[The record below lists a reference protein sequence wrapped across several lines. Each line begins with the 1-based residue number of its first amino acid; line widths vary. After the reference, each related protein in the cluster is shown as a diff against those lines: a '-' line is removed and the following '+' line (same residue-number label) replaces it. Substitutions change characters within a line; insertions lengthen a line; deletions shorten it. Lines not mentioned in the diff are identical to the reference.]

1 MQMPKTSSSSLSAAT
16 PNGDELLNRAH
27 EFASSLRPRSLEIA
41 RARKIPESVMHQLA
55 QLGLL
60 QLARP
65 ARYGGRDLPMNTIF
79 KIGTALAAGD
89 ASVAW
94 VYCVTNSH
102 DHLVGLFPKEVQDA
116 YWQSSLPLCASSYVP
131 TGKAV
136 PAAGGFRLSGKW
148 SFCSGIDYCGW
159 IVVGAV
165 TGIIQGE
172 RPVPDLQ
179 LFMLKTADV
188 EIIDDWQVMGLA
200 GTGSK
205 SISVNDLFV
214 PKERV
219 LRNLDVMN
227 GETPGASLHAN
238 PLYRLSV
245 WPLFGFSILAPT
257 TGIARGAF
265 ELVVHESREKALAGD
280 PAFESRRS
288 TTQVHLAEAG
298 ALIDTAELLF
308 DRGLTETYRLV
319 IDNKPL
325 PVDLRVRNR
334 RDQAYLAGL
343 CRKAVEILMGLA
355 GGRGIREEGA
365 IQRAFRDLYAISAH
379 PGGNWDAASTSYG
392 SVLLGGSPT
401 EMFY

>member
-1 MQMPKTSSSSLSAAT
+1 
-16 PNGDELLNRAH
+16 
-27 EFASSLRPRSLEIA
+27 
-41 RARKIPESVMHQLA
+41 
-55 QLGLL
+55 
-60 QLARP
+60 
-65 ARYGGRDLPMNTIF
+65 
-79 KIGTALAAGD
+79 
-89 ASVAW
+89 
-94 VYCVTNSH
+94 
-102 DHLVGLFPKEVQDA
+102 
-116 YWQSSLPLCASSYVP
+116 VP

-257 TGIARGAF
+257 TGIRVQTF
-265 ELVVHESREKALAGD
+265 DYAG
-280 PAFESRRS
+280 SS
-288 TTQVHLAEAG
+288 G
-298 ALIDTAELLF
+298 
-308 DRGLTETYRLV
+308 
-319 IDNKPL
+319 
-325 PVDLRVRNR
+325 
-334 RDQAYLAGL
+334 
-343 CRKAVEILMGLA
+343 
-355 GGRGIREEGA
+355 
-365 IQRAFRDLYAISAH
+365 
-379 PGGNWDAASTSYG
+379 
-392 SVLLGGSPT
+392 
-401 EMFY
+401 

>member
-1 MQMPKTSSSSLSAAT
+1 M
-16 PNGDELLNRAH
+16 
-27 EFASSLRPRSLEIA
+27 
-41 RARKIPESVMHQLA
+41 
-55 QLGLL
+55 
-60 QLARP
+60 
-65 ARYGGRDLPMNTIF
+65 
-79 KIGTALAAGD
+79 
-89 ASVAW
+89 
-94 VYCVTNSH
+94 
-102 DHLVGLFPKEVQDA
+102 
-116 YWQSSLPLCASSYVP
+116 
-131 TGKAV
+131 
-136 PAAGGFRLSGKW
+136 
-148 SFCSGIDYCGW
+148 
-159 IVVGAV
+159 
-165 TGIIQGE
+165 IQGE

-179 LFMLKTADV
+179 LFMLKTADL

-205 SISVNDLFV
+205 SISVSDLFV

-227 GETPGASLHAN
+227 GETPGASLHTN

-245 WPLFGFSILAPT
+245 WPLFGFSILAPA

-265 ELVVHESREKALAGD
+265 ELVARESREKALAGD
-280 PAFESRRS
+280 PAFEARRS

-308 DRGLTETYRLV
+308 ERGLSETYRLV
-319 IDNKPL
+319 IENKPL
-325 PVDLRVRNR
+325 PVELRVRNR

-343 CRKAVEILMGLA
+343 CRKAVDILMGLA

-365 IQRAFRDLYAISAH
+365 VQRAFRDLYAISAH
-379 PGGNWDAASTSYG
+379 PGGNWDAASASYG